1 MTERIYNIFL
11 HYTNGI
17 CTSISYTVHE
27 VDLSDD
33 DAVVL
38 LQAAVESDLPRSK
51 NFTLTKPFTMA
62 EYNAKCRLGE
72 GPFLLNDFFDA
83 VGAASEPLFVATPVR
98 GGKPYFEFSS
108 HHNKPLDMA
117 DIAVKLGDGGAM
129 VDWLAKYKKPE
140 GIDITQLIHDDY
152 FLAIKLTYNAGL
164 HVSAMK
170 LLLSCIDSLAYIEF
184 GDNRQSTP
192 FIDWLNA
199 YADLVPLGISAAEL
213 WELRNGLLHMSNT
226 NSSKVR
232 NNKIRRIS
240 FSVGALSAHPPQG
253 NDGVYYFNFYKLIL
267 EFAAAQERWI
277 ATYNADREKFV
288 KFIERYDETLSDS
301 RVTVFS
307 RSNGCQT
314 AHDSES

>member
-1 MTERIYNIFL
+1 MTESIYNIFL
-11 HYTNGI
+11 HYANGI
-17 CTSISYTVHE
+17 CSSISYVVHE

-33 DAVVL
+33 DAMVL
-38 LQAAVESDLPRSK
+38 LQTAVESDFTRSK
-51 NFTLTKPFTMA
+51 NFILTKPFTLA

-72 GPFLLNDFFDA
+72 GPLILNDFFDA
-83 VGAASEPLFVATPVR
+83 VGAGPEPLFVATPVR
-98 GGKPYFEFSS
+98 GGKPYFECSS
-108 HHNKPLDMA
+108 RHNKPLDMA
-117 DIAVKLGDGGAM
+117 DIAEKLGERGVM

-199 YADLVPLGISAAEL
+199 YADLAPLGISAAEL

-240 FSVGALSAHPPQG
+240 FSVGGLSALPSR
-253 NDGVYYFNFYKLIL
+253 DDDIYYFNFYKLIL

-288 KFIERYDETLSDS
+288 KFVERYDETISDS

-307 RSNGCQT
+307 LSNGRETVQG
-314 AHDSES
+314 A